1 MAKAAQVE
9 IPQTSDAAEA
19 PPAPKAGRRKLIL
32 IAAAVVILLGAAA
45 GAAWFFAQSD
55 EAEPPV
61 AKGKAAAK
69 AKDKAKDKEPEKEKK
84 PSVFMSM
91 DTFTVNLQEENGEH
105 YLQTSVVFEVS
116 DDKTADLIKTQM
128 PVIRSKMLLLLS
140 SKRPS
145 EIKTLEG
152 KEKLAS
158 EIAAEARKHAKLK
171 SPELA
176 LTNVHFNAFVIQ

>member
-9 IPQTSDAAEA
+9 IHQTTEAAEA
-19 PPAPKAGRRKLIL
+19 PPVPKAGRRKLIL
-32 IAAAVVILLGAAA
+32 IAAAVVILLGAVA
-45 GAAWFFAQSD
+45 GAAWQFAQSD
-55 EAEPPV
+55 EPAVPV

-69 AKDKAKDKEPEKEKK
+69 GKDKEPEKEKK
-84 PSVFMSM
+84 PSVFMSL

-105 YLQTSVVFEVS
+105 YLQTSVVFEVA
-116 DDKTADLIKTQM
+116 DDKTADLIKAQM

-145 EIKTLEG
+145 EIKTLDG

-158 EIAAEARKHAKLK
+158 EIATEARKHAKLK

>member
-9 IPQTSDAAEA
+9 IQQTSEAAEA
-19 PPAPKAGRRKLIL
+19 PPVPKAGRRKLIL
-32 IAAAVVILLGAAA
+32 IAAAVVILLGAVA
-45 GAAWFFAQSD
+45 GAAWHFAQSD
-55 EAEPPV
+55 AAEPPV
-61 AKGKAAAK
+61 AKGKSAAK
-69 AKDKAKDKEPEKEKK
+69 GKDKEVEKEKK
-84 PSVFMSM
+84 PSVFMTL
-91 DTFTVNLQEENGEH
+91 DTFTVNLQEENGGH
-105 YLQTSVVFEVS
+105 YLQTSVVFEVA

-158 EIAAEARKHAKLK
+158 EITTEARKHAKLK
-171 SPELA
+171 SPELG

>member
-9 IPQTSDAAEA
+9 IPQTSDAVEA

-55 EAEPPV
+55 EPAPPA
-61 AKGKAAAK
+61 AKGKSAAK
-69 AKDKAKDKEPEKEKK
+69 GKDKEVEKEKK

-91 DTFTVNLQEENGEH
+91 DTFTVNLQEENGGH
-105 YLQTSVVFEVS
+105 YLQTSIVFEVA
-116 DDKTADLIKTQM
+116 DEKTADLIKTQM

-145 EIKTLEG
+145 DIKSHEG

-158 EIAAEARKHAKLK
+158 EIADEARKHARLK

-176 LTNVHFNAFVIQ
+176 LTNVHFNSFVIQ